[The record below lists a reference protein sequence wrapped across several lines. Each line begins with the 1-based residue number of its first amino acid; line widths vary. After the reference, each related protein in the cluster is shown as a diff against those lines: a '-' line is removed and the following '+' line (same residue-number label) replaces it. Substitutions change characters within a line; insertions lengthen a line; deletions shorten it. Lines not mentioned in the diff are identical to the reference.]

1 MKDKTY
7 EIMGDFL
14 KLIEVVANG
23 KRKILDFGNDM
34 VFYRGEI
41 HMIKVIGDYPGIYIS
56 EMARHF
62 NITRAVVSK
71 TIIKLERNGFVSKE
85 EDPSDKKRMCLYL
98 TEAGKRAYNAHNAF
112 HLINDNYMY
121 EFLNGLQDD
130 NLDIIKAFMEK
141 ANEMVKK
148 HF

>member
-23 KRKILDFGNDM
+23 KRKVLDFGGDM

-41 HMIKVIGDYPGIYIS
+41 HMIKVIGDYSGIYVS
-56 EMARHF
+56 ELARHF

-71 TIIKLERNGFVSKE
+71 TVIKLERNGFVRKE
-85 EDPSDKKRMCLYL
+85 EDPSDKKRVCLYL
-98 TEAGKRAYNAHNAF
+98 TKRGQKAYDAHHAF
-112 HLINDNYMY
+112 HLASDHPMY
-121 EFLNGLQDD
+121 DFLDGLEEDHAKV
-130 NLDIIKAFMEK
+130 IKAFMER

>member
-1 MKDKTY
+1 MKNKTK

-14 KLIEVVANG
+14 KMIETVANG
-23 KRKILDFGNDM
+23 KKKVLNFGEGM

-41 HMIKVIGDYPGIYIS
+41 HMIKVIGEHPGIYIS

-71 TIIKLERNGFVSKE
+71 TIIKLERNGFVRKE
-85 EDPSDKKRMCLYL
+85 EDQYDKKRVCLYL
-98 TEAGKRAYNAHNAF
+98 TENGKKAYNAHNDF
-112 HLINDNYMY
+112 HLVNDSRIFK
-121 EFLNGLQDD
+121 FLNELDD
-130 NLDIIKAFMEK
+130 ENLDIIKGFMER
-141 ANEMVKK
+141 ANEMVSK

>member
-1 MKDKTY
+1 MNNKTR

-14 KLIEVVANG
+14 KLIEVVYNG
-23 KRKILDFGNDM
+23 KRKILDFGDDM

-41 HMIKVIGDYPGIYIS
+41 HMIKVIGDHSGIYIS

-71 TIIKLERNGFVSKE
+71 TIIKLERNGFVRKE
-85 EDPSDKKRMCLYL
+85 EDPSDRKRVCLYL
-98 TEAGKRAYNAHNAF
+98 TDKGKKAYDAHNTF
-112 HLINDNYMY
+112 HLVNDKNIY
-121 EFLNGLQDD
+121 EFLDGLEDYS
-130 NLDIIKAFMEK
+130 LDIVKAFMVK
-141 ANEMVKK
+141 ANEMVEN